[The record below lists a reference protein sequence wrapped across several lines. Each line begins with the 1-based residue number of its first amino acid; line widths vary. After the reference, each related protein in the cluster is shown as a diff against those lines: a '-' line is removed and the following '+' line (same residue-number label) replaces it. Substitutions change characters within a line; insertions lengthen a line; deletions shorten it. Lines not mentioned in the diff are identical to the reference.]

1 MDTAIAAAATAS
13 GSAADVS
20 AQAPP
25 ALARY
30 TGGLIGTLAFN
41 SAALL
46 VGVGLIGFAWS
57 ALWVFLLPA
66 IVASTAAGVT
76 LFVLNRIAVEAD
88 APAIANSMPG
98 NADVISNR

>member
-1 MDTAIAAAATAS
+1 MDTAIAAAPTAS
-13 GSAADVS
+13 GSAADAN
-20 AQAPP
+20 AQGPP

-30 TGGLIGTLAFN
+30 TGGLIVTLN

-46 VGVGLIGFAWS
+46 VGVRLIGFAWP

-76 LFVLNRIAVEAD
+76 LFVLNRIAVQAN
-88 APAIANSMPG
+88 APAIANWIPG
-98 NADVISNR
+98 NSDVISNR